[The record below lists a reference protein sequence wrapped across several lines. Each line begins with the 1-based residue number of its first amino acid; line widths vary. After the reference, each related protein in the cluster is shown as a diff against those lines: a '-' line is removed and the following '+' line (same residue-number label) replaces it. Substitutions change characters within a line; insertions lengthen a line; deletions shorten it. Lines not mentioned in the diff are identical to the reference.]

1 MSTAGVIN
9 GTSVGPGWD
18 AYISSQ
24 HPNGYQHF
32 NFTITAT
39 DKYGYQGSR
48 AYDHTMNAPTITLS
62 PASSFPATI
71 SASGG
76 VGPYVYSVS
85 SGTLPNGWSLNGT
98 TGAISGTAPST
109 GGTYNWTVQAV
120 DSNGFAGYGNY
131 TTTLPNTNRP
141 GAQGGQVSAAGG
153 GGPVGAAIL
162 TGTTTSAGGLPT
174 TYTASG
180 GAAGAAGVQTTV
192 TVAQP
197 TGTSQTT
204 SGVTTVLVSPVST
217 GVVTTQASN
226 TNTACTTTS
235 TTASGTGSS
244 IQVSGG
250 GYGGYVMAGSGNPSL
265 GGPSGK

>member
-1 MSTAGVIN
+1 MSTAGVIS

-18 AYISSQ
+18 AYVLNQ

-32 NFTITAT
+32 NFTVTAT

-48 AYDHTMNAPTITLS
+48 AYDHTMSAPTITLS

-76 VGPYVYSVS
+76 TGSYIYSVS
-85 SGTLPNGWSLNGT
+85 SGTLPPGWSLNGT
-98 TGAISGTAPST
+98 TGAISGTAPSV
-109 GGTYNWTVQAV
+109 GGTYNWTIEAV

-131 TTTLPNTNRP
+131 TTTLPNTNRNNTP
-141 GAQGGQVSAAGG
+141 GGGKGSGG
-153 GGPVGAAIL
+153 GGGTVT
-162 TGTTTSAGGLPT
+162 TGTTTAAGGTPA
-174 TYTASG
+174 TYTVSG
-180 GAAGAAGVQTTV
+180 GAAGAAGVQTVV
-192 TVAQP
+192 TVPQP

-204 SGVTTVLVSPVST
+204 SGVTAVSVTPVST

-235 TTASGTGSS
+235 TTTSGTGSS
-244 IQVSGG
+244 IKVVSG
-250 GYGGYVMAGSGNPSL
+250 SGTI
-265 GGPSGK
+265 GVGPGKNYIL